1 MDDLPFDVAEQPVA
15 RTVVGSPKRCRRHV
29 WSYLTSSTSIAG
41 VTDGDLEGLT
51 RCSRCGRPKDE
62 VLSRR
67 GKQSRNYGNRA
78 ELDVARRYGGEKIGH
93 AGGPVDVRGKEW
105 NVQVKTHRRN
115 PPTEWTVAFAKMAA
129 STDRLPRLLLRFVRP
144 GNAPEDY
151 FVVPAKAW
159 LDWHGKD
166 E

>member
-1 MDDLPFDVAEQPVA
+1 MTEDVLPFDVAEQPVA

-29 WSYLTSSTSIAG
+29 WTPTNLGWNG
-41 VTDGDLEGLT
+41 VVGGLT
-51 RCSRCGRPKDE
+51 DFTERCRICGKPKDE
-62 VLSRR
+62 ALSRR

-93 AGGPVDVRGKEW
+93 AGGPVDVRGKDW

-115 PPTEWTVAFAKMAA
+115 PPLEWTTAFAKMAA

>member
-1 MDDLPFDVAEQPVA
+1 MDGEAWLPDEAPTA
-15 RTVVGSPKRCRRHV
+15 RTVVGSPKRCRRHQWNV
-29 WSYLTSSTSIAG
+29 YLIREG
-41 VTDGDLEGLT
+41 VAYDPPIVACEY
-51 RCSRCGRPKDE
+51 CGKPKDE
-62 VLSRR
+62 ALSRR

-93 AGGPVDVRGKEW
+93 AGGPV
-105 NVQVKTHRRN
+105 
-115 PPTEWTVAFAKMAA
+115 EWTTAFAKMAA

>member
-1 MDDLPFDVAEQPVA
+1 MSDLDVAEQPTA
-15 RTVVGSPKRCRRHV
+15 RTVVGSRLKCRHR
-29 WSYLTSSTSIAG
+29 WMQELI
-41 VTDGDLEGLT
+41 DEGGIHATGRVVCVFCGKT
-51 RCSRCGRPKDE
+51 RDESR
-62 VLSRR
+62 SRR
-67 GKQSRNYGNRA
+67 GRQSRNYGNRA
-78 ELDVARRYGGEKIGH
+78 ELDVARRYGGQKIGH
-93 AGGPVDVRGKEW
+93 AGGPVDVRGAEW

-115 PPTEWTVAFAKMAA
+115 PPAEWTVAFAKMAA